1 MLSPLNQMVKWKQLA
16 IAHRIRRRTPGGHLG
31 NVVSYGQSSN
41 DMPTNTSQC
50 CRHLGE
56 TTESVSSFLS
66 HSQPYKETLE
76 HSSFKIWGIS
86 CLKFHLG
93 FACSISSVALTDN
106 IFAVLETSEYF
117 LSKAVN
123 YMHSRT
129 SFRDK
134 ISCLTRERFSSINEI
149 LPLQFQQVNNK
160 FIFTMV

>member
-1 MLSPLNQMVKWKQLA
+1 MDLL
-16 IAHRIRRRTPGGHLG
+16 ITHTGHRAGHQV

-56 TTESVSSFLS
+56 YTESAGSFLA

-76 HSSFKIWGIS
+76 HSAFRIRGIS
-86 CLKFHLG
+86 CMKHHLG
-93 FACSISSVALTDN
+93 FGCCISSGARPDN
-106 IFAVLETSEYF
+106 IFAVLETSELC

-123 YMHSRT
+123 SMHSRA

-134 ISCLTRERFSSINEI
+134 ILRLKRAR
-149 LPLQFQQVNNK
+149 L
-160 FIFTMV
+160 FIQ